1 MKKFF
6 YSAVVAMVALFTAS
20 CSQEEVAETQIPA
33 SKKVSTSFSV
43 DIPTSGHST
52 RAADANVTRYAVLI
66 ENVDDPANPWDV
78 KLVANGT
85 GWKVDYDNGD
95 TEMKVQGSGNITID
109 GLTDG
114 SKYVAY
120 FWADYDDP
128 TSGVVGAS
136 YNVTYATD
144 IAVTGWDA
152 VSSSYKVGMAYC
164 GSKSFTAGE
173 DHGAGFSVT
182 LKHAVAKVNFNQ
194 TGANQTITEAK
205 TLAVSCKLPIHY
217 NLKTQSLIAKTD
229 TWDTEGSIG
238 ISVTKPAGEIAAGE
252 LGSIYILAPD
262 NGTTVSFW
270 YTTDNWTTSNEIA
283 SVPLRSNYLTNI
295 SGQYFKATAGQAR
308 FFVSSDDTW
317 ATPAN
322 DTTF

>member
-1 MKKFF
+1 MKKYF
-6 YSAVVAMVALFTAS
+6 YSAVVAMMALFTVS
-20 CSQEEVAETQIPA
+20 CSQEETAETQISAP
-33 SKKVSTSFSV
+33 KKVSTSFSV
-43 DIPTSGHST
+43 GIPSNGPST
-52 RAADANVTRYAVLI
+52 RTADASVTRYAVVI
-66 ENVDDPANPWDV
+66 DNVDDAAAPWTV
-78 KLVANGT
+78 KLKASST
-85 GWKVDYDNGD
+85 GFVVDYTDGD
-95 TEMKVQGSGNITID
+95 EQMKVQGSGNITID

-128 TSGVVGAS
+128 ANVVGAS
-136 YNVTYATD
+136 YDVTWATD
-144 IAVTGWDA
+144 IAVKSWDDA
-152 VSSSYKVGMAYC
+152 SSSYKVGMAYC

-173 DHGAGFSVT
+173 DNGAGFSVT

-194 TGANQTITEAK
+194 SASLTIAEAK
-205 TLAVSCKLPIHY
+205 TLAASCKLPVHY

-238 ISVTKPAGEIAAGE
+238 ISIAKTAGSEITAGE

-270 YTTDNWTTSNEIA
+270 YTLDNWTTSNEIA
-283 SVPLRSNYLTNI
+283 SVPLKSNYQTNI
-295 SGQYFKATAGQAR
+295 SGQYFTSTPGQAR

-317 ATPAN
+317 GTPAN
-322 DTTF
+322 DITF